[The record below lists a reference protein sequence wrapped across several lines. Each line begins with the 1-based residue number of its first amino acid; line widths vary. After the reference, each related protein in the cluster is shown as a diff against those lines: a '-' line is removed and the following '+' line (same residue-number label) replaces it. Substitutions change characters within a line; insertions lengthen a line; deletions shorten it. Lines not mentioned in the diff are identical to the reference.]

1 MLAGLL
7 ELLPWVHQWHPEPD
21 PDTGEPFGRFLETWL
36 EGECQRLG
44 FTHDDLRAWRPAKKT
59 RARGRKKAG
68 KKKAG
73 KNKAGRKTKAAA
85 TEGS

>member
-21 PDTGEPFGRFLETWL
+21 PDTGEAFGRFLETWL

-44 FTHDDLRAWRPAKKT
+44 STHDDLRAWRPVKKT
-59 RARGRKKAG
+59 RGRG

-73 KNKAGRKTKAAA
+73 TKKAGRKTKGAA
-85 TEGS
+85 TEAS